1 MKESGRVIEKYQPL
15 WGSWRVDELIGQG
28 IDCEIYS
35 VYKEEWGK
43 RYIST
48 VKLMSFSIGK
58 NDISEAQA
66 IGIERAAMPEYFKS
80 LLVNV
85 QNEIE
90 LMYKLRGNSNIVTY
104 EDHGIYKKKGNLGWD
119 VLIRMESLQALP
131 DFLIGRKLERLDVVR
146 LGIDICK
153 ALEACGRENI
163 IHRDIRDSNIFVSPK
178 GEFKLGN
185 FSMAKEL
192 SKGGRTVLTALNPL
206 YMAPE
211 LYKEQIYD
219 FSVDL
224 YSLGIVMYKLLN
236 KGRLPFLPMP
246 PESITVDDTE
256 RSIFQRMSGEK
267 LMLPADS
274 GEKLGVMVL
283 KACSYDKK
291 DRYKSP
297 AEFRQKLERLF
308 KAETKT
314 AASYQEDAGVLN
326 KSREESEK
334 IAVAEVAASIN
345 NDPRGSKRKLFP
357 IAAIG
362 TAAILLAFA
371 TAYNFNYEPEPV
383 TEEPAYEEA
392 AEKAETLPPPV
403 TAEVSDPVP
412 DAETTKETTK
422 TENRVKTI
430 KKRTEDEKLIAKA
443 LDYYKNHEYENA
455 IEVFSELIKIDVSHS
470 SSAQYADS
478 FAQLAKEHNK
488 AGVKKYSE
496 GKLEQALEE
505 FDKALDGLEA
515 MKSNASNYNLQLY
528 TGLKEIFEGNK
539 RRILEKTKKI
549 DMCFKLAGECN
560 AAGVRYYNEGSFRK
574 AKPEFENAIKHLSE
588 IRLLVPKYS
597 GNSYEGLMEIY
608 RGNLGR
614 TEERL

>member
-326 KSREESEK
+326 KSREESER